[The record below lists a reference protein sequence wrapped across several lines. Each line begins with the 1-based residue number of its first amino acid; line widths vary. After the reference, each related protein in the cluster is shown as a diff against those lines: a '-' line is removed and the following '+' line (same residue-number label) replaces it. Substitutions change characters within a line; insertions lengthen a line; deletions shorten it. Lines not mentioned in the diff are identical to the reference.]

1 MNSIFKGILAITTV
15 FYSSFTS
22 FGQEAFSLADAK
34 AYALLNSKD
43 IALKKIEVEQASL
56 RIKESLSPLLP
67 QVDATLDYT
76 RYGKLPATIIPE
88 DAFFPGSEA
97 TVVQFGFPNNLN
109 AGIQARQTV
118 FNAVFLTG
126 LKAADIF
133 MQITNQEKEVT
144 TDEVIFNV
152 TQSYINA
159 LVARESADIVAQ
171 NIQNLETLLYQTKQ
185 LFKNGLVEEIDV
197 DRLEL
202 SLANLQVQ
210 VNSLRQNQN
219 LTEVVLKF
227 QMGFPL
233 DKPIAL
239 SQKLEEFVDSIP
251 VLYPEVANFDLR
263 KEMRLMDMRIN
274 INEVNV
280 KRLKNGYLPRI
291 EAFAGLSTAAQRQNF
306 SFFRFGDPY
315 PWFNVRATGFSIYVP
330 IWDSFGRK
338 AQISSA
344 KLDIERIRI
353 GKELMEDGY
362 MVEYDRARRNYIT
375 ALEEYNSAQ
384 KNLELARKIYKVAQV
399 KYKEGVG
406 SSLELT
412 NAEQQLY
419 STQATLLNAMYK
431 VVTAK
436 TDINRVLGIN

>member
-1 MNSIFKGILAITTV
+1 MNAISKGILIVVTL
-15 FYSSFTS
+15 FSFVNTS
-22 FGQEAFSLADAK
+22 YAQEAFSLADAK

-56 RIKESLSPLLP
+56 RIKESLAPLLP

-76 RYGKLPATIIPE
+76 RYGKLPATVIPE

-118 FNAVFLTG
+118 FNAVFITG

-133 MQITNQEKEVT
+133 MKITNQEKDVKA
-144 TDEVIFNV
+144 DEVVYNV

-210 VNSLRQNQN
+210 VNSLRQNQD

-227 QMGFPL
+227 QMGFPI
-233 DKPIAL
+233 DKPISL
-239 SQKLEEFVDSIP
+239 SQKLEDFMDSIP
-251 VLYPEVANFDLR
+251 VLYPAAANFDMR

-291 EAFAGLSTAAQRQNF
+291 EAFAGLSTAAQRQKF

-315 PWFNVRATGFSIYVP
+315 PWFNVRASGFSIYVP
-330 IWDSFGRK
+330 IWDSFGRR

-344 KLDIERIRI
+344 KLDIERIKI
-353 GKELMEDGY
+353 GKDLMENGY
-362 MVEYDRARRNYIT
+362 QVEYDRARRNYIT
-375 ALEEYNSAQ
+375 ALEEYNSAE
-384 KNLELARKIYKVAQV
+384 KNLELARKIYKVAQI

-419 STQATLLNAMYK
+419 TTQATLVNAMYK

-436 TDINRVLGIN
+436 NDINRVLGIN

>member
-133 MQITNQEKEVT
+133 MQITNQEKEVK